1 MNETSLTTWH
11 IFFFFFFLECGES
24 TSEHV
29 CTRLLPMSFS
39 DMFSKS
45 LEVEPSKDE
54 VDMTMKSASES
65 FKQKIFLKEPKFK
78 DRVYCE

>member
-1 MNETSLTTWH
+1 MAQLLL
-11 IFFFFFFLECGES
+11 FLECGES

-29 CTRLLPMSFS
+29 CTSLLPMSFW

-45 LEVEPSKDE
+45 LEVEPSENE

-65 FKQKIFLKEPKFK
+65 FKQKIIWKEPKFK

>member
-1 MNETSLTTWH
+1 
-11 IFFFFFFLECGES
+11 
-24 TSEHV
+24 
-29 CTRLLPMSFS
+29 MSFS

-65 FKQKIFLKEPKFK
+65 FKQKIFWKEPKFK